1 MVTPELMFDS
11 LSCLEFLSASYP
23 PVMMSDVHI
32 FCYLGCLLAVYDGT
46 PISQWGYSFV
56 GTSSGAPL
64 SIDLNETLRTAQSL
78 GLLVIDDSDSI
89 TPNDGAWM
97 ELSLLRELES
107 CRWRAQYIEA
117 ATKTL
122 LNFSSGIVRAAVREE
137 PNLRPVAKSGSA
149 RLLLEGIG
157 LERLYEQFDAL
168 SKASSGATGL
178 FVPASIWLTYLANKA
193 MQPEAQ

>member
-1 MVTPELMFDS
+1 MVTPELMFDC

-23 PVMMSDVHI
+23 PVMISDVHM
-32 FCYLGCLLAVYDGT
+32 FCYLGCLLAVYDGV
-46 PISQWGYSFV
+46 PVADWGYSFV
-56 GTSSGAPL
+56 GTPSGAPF
-64 SIDLNETLRTAQSL
+64 SIDLNEALSAAQSL
-78 GLLVIDDSDSI
+78 GILTIDDSDSI
-89 TPNDGAWM
+89 LLGEGAST
-97 ELSLLRELES
+97 ELALLRALDS
-107 CRWRAQYIEA
+107 CKWRARYIEA

-122 LNFSSGIVRAAVREE
+122 LNFSSGIVRVAVREE
-137 PNLRPVAKSGSA
+137 PNLRPVAKSGSS

-168 SKASSGATGL
+168 SQASSGATGL